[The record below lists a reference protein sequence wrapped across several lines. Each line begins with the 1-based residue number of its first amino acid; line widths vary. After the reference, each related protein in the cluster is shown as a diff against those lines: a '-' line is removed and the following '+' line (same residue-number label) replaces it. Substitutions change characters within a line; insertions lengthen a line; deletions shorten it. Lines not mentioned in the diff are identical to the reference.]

1 MSEIC
6 KCPGENCP
14 LKEKCYR
21 FTRAPDLYQNYLIKV
36 PYNTE
41 TQKCDLF
48 LQLPKNTGNIA

>member
-14 LKEKCYR
+14 IKEKCYR
-21 FTRAPDLYQNYLIKV
+21 FTRLPDIYQNYLIKE

-41 TQKCDLF
+41 TQKCDVF
-48 LQLPKNTGNIA
+48 LQLRKNI